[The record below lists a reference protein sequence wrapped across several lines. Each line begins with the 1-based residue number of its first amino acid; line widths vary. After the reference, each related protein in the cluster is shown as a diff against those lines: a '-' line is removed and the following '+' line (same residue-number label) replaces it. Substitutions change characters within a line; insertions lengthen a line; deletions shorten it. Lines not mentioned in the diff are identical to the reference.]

1 MCPQIAIMGYEGPKA
16 PTFYYQR
23 MDGRNTMRIHTDS
36 LKRQDIVDA
45 LRTATADNRVG
56 SNVVFDVLSEHRST
70 IRARAFEVQLIATS
84 NVGPQKNGRQFTN
97 SGGYGAGNAYAATHD
112 EWGWLLS
119 ELFKLDPNMVCGGS
133 AKNRIYDGAAH
144 FHHRT
149 ALSYA
154 PLTLLNYMPGADY
167 DYDPYPYVLS
177 RKYGVNYGFVDGYR
191 ASIDMRKPAGA
202 TVRERTRE
210 QVLARL
216 TPAELAAIGN
226 PDF

>member
-1 MCPQIAIMGYEGPKA
+1 
-16 PTFYYQR
+16 
-23 MDGRNTMRIHTDS
+23 MRIHTDS
-36 LKRQDIVDA
+36 LKRQDVVDA
-45 LRTATADNRVG
+45 LRKTKTDNRVG
-56 SNVVFDVLSEHRST
+56 SNVIFNVLSEHRST
-70 IRARAFEVQLIATS
+70 IRARAFEVQLIAAS
-84 NVGPQKNGRQFTN
+84 SIGPQKNGRQFTS
-97 SGGYGAGNAYAATHD
+97 SGGYRTGNDYAATHD

-119 ELFKLDPNMVCGGS
+119 ELFELDPNMVCGSG
-133 AKNRIYDGAAH
+133 KHPIYYGAAD

-154 PLTLLNYMPGADY
+154 PLTLLSYMPGDDS

-177 RKYGVNYGFVDGYR
+177 RNYGVNYGFMDGYR
-191 ASIDMRKPAGA
+191 AHIDMRRPAGA

-226 PDF
+226 PDL